1 MAFCDN
7 KIILHERYFLKVC
20 SNINGMIMLKLYIP
34 LEFMLL
40 NNNL

>member
-7 KIILHERYFLKVC
+7 KIILHKRNFLTVC
-20 SNINGMIMLKLYIP
+20 SNINGMIMLKLYIS
-34 LEFMLL
+34 LDFMLL